1 MGMVCVQPKLARSCQ
16 IFESYKLCQAF
27 WTLVLATK
35 QISPRGKKITM
46 WPGFRARHQR
56 KSQIRVCC
64 CKSGS
69 WVVKAARKF
78 AWQFITDCCWYVKP
92 RKTLCENKSIIGK
105 LGTWL
110 TWDNKMQL
118 PLGSPAETSPSPQSC
133 LANIKNAYFITQTDG
148 ARSPVTSSGNLN
160 GSLIAR
166 SYKAWSSDKMQAGA
180 SNPSFTLRCFY
191 GRNKTVHRLHIQPY
205 RRGHQINANVADWA
219 CASSGQNEP
228 SKHSSS
234 SSSTASS

>member
-1 MGMVCVQPKLARSCQ
+1 MCTAKVGWILPNIWNPTNCVRFAEPWFEKQHRSG
-16 IFESYKLCQAF
+16 
-27 WTLVLATK
+27 WG
-35 QISPRGKKITM
+35 RKIIM

-69 WVVKAARKF
+69 WVVKAASKC

-160 GSLIAR
+160 VCSQ
-166 SYKAWSSDKMQAGA
+166 AWLPGGTRHGAAAERWKGAPAAPRLCWDAPVAETEQSAGYEQEPTEENC
-180 SNPSFTLRCFY
+180 S
-191 GRNKTVHRLHIQPY
+191 
-205 RRGHQINANVADWA
+205 RGHKLPHDRT
-219 CASSGQNEP
+219 
-228 SKHSSS
+228 K
-234 SSSTASS
+234 

>member
-1 MGMVCVQPKLARSCQ
+1 
-16 IFESYKLCQAF
+16 
-27 WTLVLATK
+27 
-35 QISPRGKKITM
+35 M
-46 WPGFRARHQR
+46 WPVFRAMHQK
-56 KSQIRVCC
+56 KSQIRVCS

-69 WVVKAARKF
+69 WVVKAASKF

-148 ARSPVTSSGNLN
+148 ARSPVTSSSNLN
-160 GSLIAR
+160 VCSEAWLPGGTRHGAVAVRWKWSLQLLIYAEMLLWQ
-166 SYKAWSSDKMQAGA
+166 K
-180 SNPSFTLRCFY
+180 
-191 GRNKTVHRLHIQPY
+191 
-205 RRGHQINANVADWA
+205 
-219 CASSGQNEP
+219 QNSP
-228 SKHSSS
+228 RVTHMSQ
-234 SSSTASS
+234 